1 MHNSSTD
8 SGLTGLTGLKSLS
21 AGIALATV
29 ALFNPLAHAEQN
41 VNKSF
46 AYVGTYNPNGE
57 GVYRLQVDPK
67 TGELTEKTLVSSLAN
82 PAQLVVD
89 AQGKPYTSPVRL
101 RISRVASTARLR
113 HTVSTRL
120 MVI

>member
-1 MHNSSTD
+1 MNNCSTD
-8 SGLTGLTGLKSLS
+8 SGLKDLS
-21 AGIALATV
+21 AGIALAMV
-29 ALFNPLAHAEQN
+29 ALFNPLAHAAQPGN
-41 VNKSF
+41 QSF

-57 GVYRLQVDPK
+57 GVYRFLVDTK
-67 TGELTEKTLVSSLAN
+67 SGELSEKTLVSSLAN

-89 AQGKPYTSPVRL
+89 AQGKPYTSPARL

-113 HTVSTRL
+113 HTASTRL